1 MNKER
6 IHNDNVIWV
15 LVYTKA
21 NQEFIAERNLKNQGY
36 DTFLPLIFSSNKNK
50 KVNLPIPVFPRY
62 LFTKINLLA
71 DNWSSIKSTYGVNK
85 IVMFSG
91 EFPSIPS
98 KIITGIKEKLDKSG
112 VYKEDVSYEDY
123 QQGDKVSIKEG
134 NLAGIDA
141 IFLSKKSNDRV
152 RLLLK
157 FLNSSIVAE
166 LRKSDIGNK
175 EIVRKFRF

>member
-85 IVMFSG
+85 IVMFSE

-98 KIITGIKEKLDKSG
+98 QIIKRIKDKLDKSG
-112 VYKEDVSYEDY
+112 VYQEDISYEDY
-123 QQGDKVSIKEG
+123 QQEDKVSIKEG
-134 NLAGIDA
+134 NFAGLDA

-157 FLNSSIVAE
+157 LLNSSIIAE

-175 EIVRKFRF
+175 KIVRNFRF

>member
-85 IVMFSG
+85 IVMFSE

-98 KIITGIKEKLDKSG
+98 QIIKRIKDKLDKSG
-112 VYKEDVSYEDY
+112 VYQEDISYEDY

-134 NLAGIDA
+134 NFAGLDA

-157 FLNSSIVAE
+157 LLNSSIIAE

-175 EIVRKFRF
+175 KIVRNFRF

>member
-85 IVMFSG
+85 IVMFSE

-98 KIITGIKEKLDKSG
+98 QIIKRIKDKLDKSG
-112 VYKEDVSYEDY
+112 VYKEDISYEDY

-134 NLAGIDA
+134 NFAGLDA

-157 FLNSSIVAE
+157 LLNSSIIAE

-175 EIVRKFRF
+175 KIVRNFRF

>member
-36 DTFLPLIFSSNKNK
+36 DTFLPLIFPSNKNK

-85 IVMFSG
+85 IVMFSE

-98 KIITGIKEKLDKSG
+98 QIIKRIKDKLDKSG
-112 VYKEDVSYEDY
+112 VYQEDISYEDY

-134 NLAGIDA
+134 NFAGLDA

-157 FLNSSIVAE
+157 LLNSSIIAE

-175 EIVRKFRF
+175 KIVRNFRF

>member
-1 MNKER
+1 M
-6 IHNDNVIWV
+6 IWV

-85 IVMFSG
+85 IVMFSE

-98 KIITGIKEKLDKSG
+98 QIIKRIKDKLDKSG
-112 VYKEDVSYEDY
+112 VYQEDISYEDY

-134 NLAGIDA
+134 NFAGLDA

-157 FLNSSIVAE
+157 LLNSSIIAE

-175 EIVRKFRF
+175 KIVRNFRF